1 MWRQYVPYGKIF
13 LGFRQP
19 IFSNFEVFNI
29 LHIFNIWIFDM
40 KHVSGEVSIFSK
52 GDYLFCV
59 KYGFSKSWTTRNMNN
74 KTFRNN
80 TWALIQSF
88 SSVELG
94 RSSFL
99 CWFASL
105 HIWIYVVNNHSHNF
119 SELNGLLFDLYIDAH
134 FLATT
139 VFQCC
144 KFLDYM
150 SVHNYLQKGD
160 IILPCHWRYID
171 IYEDASYTVVG
182 KRAKCK
188 KTMVSQKHF
197 IQDNGSFKIEMF
209 NHLLRPFHLQNLFG
223 LRRS

>member
-1 MWRQYVPYGKIF
+1 MFRGKF
-13 LGFRQP
+13 QF
-19 IFSNFEVFNI
+19 
-29 LHIFNIWIFDM
+29 
-40 KHVSGEVSIFSK
+40 FSK

-59 KYGFSKSWTTRNMNN
+59 KYGFSKSCTTRNMKNETFLNN
-74 KTFRNN
+74 I
-80 TWALIQSF
+80 WALIQSF

-99 CWFASL
+99 CWFANL
-105 HIWIYVVNNHSHNF
+105 HIWVYVVNNHSHNF
-119 SELNGLLFDLYIDAH
+119 SELNGLLLDLYIDAY

-160 IILPCHWRYID
+160 IILLCHWRYIN
-171 IYEDASYTVVG
+171 IYEDASYTALG

-188 KTMVSQKHF
+188 KTMVYQKHF

-209 NHLLRPFHLQNLFG
+209 NDVFRSFYLQNLFG